1 MDYDLQMTEAP
12 AAKVRRMEQEHH
24 RTIFKQL
31 TTLKSNPLLVFNWFI
46 SASPAELKLGGAY
59 GIHLLVSFGRIDLV
73 GRAIATM
80 GITCDNCDN
89 PEIAI
94 LLVQYYAHVGLHEL
108 LSAVPM
114 MARFVAQ
121 GIRKRIVD
129 LFLEG
134 AYRYEAWD
142 LAKEVIQTYLCGT
155 PYMAEASDLL
165 PWESEKAPS
174 ALKTEVLSWFLH
186 RELYLPA
193 DTPGTVYPP
202 ADRLLKIPF
211 LPIMQPIIHEI
222 YNKLP
227 LKPQPP
233 PLPEFEF
240 ESIKYVIDG
249 ANILFTGGEQML
261 KNIIRSL
268 APLGNVAVV
277 IHCRHL
283 KVKSKFLTDEPVLLV
298 KTPYGINDDYYSI
311 WLAMMSSAYLVTND
325 LFRDHVHQISPLIRS
340 WRKHV
345 AITFDP
351 TSGQLIWPP
360 AFSHCIQRID
370 DTFWLP
376 TDDIT
381 KWKSIIVNNIKT

>member
-1 MDYDLQMTEAP
+1 MTEAAP

-31 TTLKSNPLLVFNWFI
+31 TALKINPLLVFNWFQT
-46 SASPAELKLGGAY
+46 ASPAERQLGGAY

-94 LLVQYYAHVGLHEL
+94 LLVQYYAHVGLNEL
-108 LSAVPM
+108 MSTVPM
-114 MARFVAQ
+114 MARFVAA

-142 LAKEVIQTYLCGT
+142 LAKEVIQTYLRGT
-155 PYMAEASDLL
+155 PYMADGADLL
-165 PWESEKAPS
+165 PWESAPS
-174 ALKTEVLSWFLH
+174 YVKTEVLSWFLH

-202 ADRLLKIPF
+202 VDRLVKMPF
-211 LPIMQPIIHEI
+211 SKDLLRCDEI
-222 YNKLP
+222 YNKLA
-227 LKPQPP
+227 LKPDAHAP
-233 PLPEFEF
+233 
-240 ESIKYVIDG
+240 SDININIKYVIDG
-249 ANILFTGGEQML
+249 ANVLFSGGEQML

-268 APLGNVAVV
+268 VPLGNVAVV

-283 KVKSKFLTDEPVLLV
+283 KNAGKFLTHEPVLLI
-298 KTPYGINDDYYSI
+298 KTPYGINDDYYAI
-311 WLAMMSSAYLVTND
+311 WLTMMSSAYLVTND
-325 LFRDHVHQISPLIRS
+325 QFRDHVHHISPLIRS

-345 AITFDP
+345 AITFNP

-376 TDDIT
+376 TEDLS
-381 KWKSIIVNNIKT
+381 KWKSININNIKT